1 MKKEELIIYKEKL
14 SKLTKEEKKLRDLEL
29 RKYATGELQ
38 GPPTG
43 YPSIDKPWLKY
54 HDKRGITDT
63 PNIINIYKDLYEQN
77 KDQMNQTAI
86 IYFGAKITFR
96 ELFKNV
102 DKTAQ
107 ALKANGIKKGDF
119 VTICAAGTPE
129 VLYMFYALAKIGA
142 VSNFMSPFFD
152 KEQMLDR
159 ISDCNSKMIVVMDS
173 FYENVKDTIKSSN
186 IEKTILLPT
195 LNSFPL
201 GLMEKKIKTSN
212 EKEILW
218 NDFIKEGKNEIV
230 PKTVEIEKQM
240 PLVLVYSS
248 GTTGASKAI
257 LLTHDGFCNTAF
269 AYPRCSVKVVRGG
282 TYYQIVPPWFST
294 GISTSI
300 HLTLVQ
306 GGTLFMD
313 PRFDRKVFVSNML
326 KYNFTGTLAS
336 VTLFQA
342 FMDEELLDKKG
353 SLSNLTGA
361 FQGGEKEELQDKRGV
376 EKVFKNYGAKSPL
389 LNGYGQ
395 CECGAGFTT
404 QTRFTPSNTTAG
416 VPIPGVKIG
425 IFDKEHNELPYN
437 TRGEIYACTPC
448 GMKEYYNNQKA
459 TEEYFYYDLAGDKW
473 SRTGD
478 IGIINI
484 NGELEVQGRA
494 IDYSMINDKKIYNFD
509 IEDVVLKNENIQNCD
524 VFTDYEDDLVCHI
537 ILKKKVKNI
546 DEIELIKEL
555 QKNIYEKYDDID
567 YVPNKFKFRESFP
580 IANFSKKDT
589 KSMKA
594 EKDGFIIID
603 KNYLTNVKK
612 LVK

>member
-1 MKKEELIIYKEKL
+1 MIKEDLISYKVKL
-14 SKLTKEEKKLRDLEL
+14 SRLSEEDKKLRDLYL
-29 RKYATGELQ
+29 RKMSKGEIQ
-38 GPPTG
+38 GPMTG
-43 YPSIDKPWLKY
+43 YASIDKPWLKY

-63 PNIINIYKDLYEQN
+63 PNIINVYKDLYEQN
-77 KDQMNQTAI
+77 KDQMNQTAL
-86 IYFGAKITFR
+86 IYFGAKITFG
-96 ELFKNV
+96 ELFKNI
-102 DKTAQ
+102 DKTAKS
-107 ALKANGIKKGDF
+107 LVKNGVKKGDF

-129 VLYMFYALAKIGA
+129 TLYMFYALAKIGA

-152 KEQMLDR
+152 KEQMKER
-159 ISDCNSKMIVVMDS
+159 ISDCDSRMMLVMDS
-173 FYENVKDTIKSSN
+173 FYPNVKDVINDSN

-195 LNSFPL
+195 LNSSPL
-201 GLMEKKIKTSN
+201 GLTQKKIKPSN
-212 EKEILW
+212 NKELLW
-218 NDFIKEGKNEIV
+218 NDFIKEGKHVDV
-230 PKTVEIEKQM
+230 PKTVEIDEQM

-269 AYPRCSVKVVRGG
+269 AYPRCGVSVSRGG
-282 TYYQIVPPWFST
+282 VYYQIVPPWFST

-313 PRFDRKVFVSNML
+313 PRFDRQVFVSNML

-336 VTLFQA
+336 VTLFEG
-342 FMDEELLDKKG
+342 FLDEELQDPKG
-353 SLSNLTGA
+353 SLTNLTGA
-361 FQGGEKEELQDKRGV
+361 FQGGEKTELQDKKAV
-376 EKVFKNYGAKSPL
+376 EKVFNRYGAMSPL

-404 QTRFTPSNTTAG
+404 QTRLTPNNASVG

-425 IFDKEHNELPYN
+425 VFDEEHNELPYN

-448 GMKEYYNNQKA
+448 GMKEYYNNPKA
-459 TEEYFYYDLAGDKW
+459 TEEYFYFDEAGDKW

-478 IGIINI
+478 IGVINT

-509 IEDVVLKNENIQNCD
+509 IEDIVLKNGNIQNCD
-524 VFTDYEDDLVCHI
+524 VFTDYDDDLVCHI
-537 ILKKKVKNI
+537 ILKKKAQNI
-546 DEIELIKEL
+546 DKIELIKEL

-589 KSMKA
+589 KGMKS

-603 KNYLTNVKK
+603 KNYLLNVKK